1 MKYFTI
7 AELTRSATAAA
18 RGIDNT
24 PDAAVISRLTALVD
38 NVLDPLRQMWG
49 APLYVNSG
57 YRCDALNRAVGGV
70 PSSQHRLGSAAD
82 ITTGTRAG
90 NRRLAA
96 MLLASDLPYDQLID
110 ECDASWL
117 HVSHAPHPRRQYLR
131 RSRGNVATQRDKS
144 RCPGQKQ

>member
-7 AELTRSATAAA
+7 AELTRSATATA

-24 PDAAVISRLTALVD
+24 PDATAISRLIALVD

-57 YRCDALNRAVGGV
+57 YRSAALNRAVGGV

-82 ITTGTRAG
+82 ITTGTRGG

-96 MLLASDLPYDQLID
+96 MLRASDLPFDQLID
-110 ECDASWL
+110 ENDGSWL
-117 HVSHAPHPRRQYLR
+117 HISHAPHPRRQYLR
-131 RSRGNVATQRDKS
+131 RGR
-144 RCPGQKQ
+144 GQKL

>member
-24 PDAAVISRLTALVD
+24 PDDTVISRLTALVD

-49 APLYVNSG
+49 APLHVNSG

-70 PSSQHRLGSAAD
+70 PSSQPRLGSAAA
-82 ITTGTRAG
+82 IPTGTHAG

-96 MLLASDLPYDQLID
+96 MLRASDLPFDQLID
-110 ECDASWL
+110 ENDGSWL
-117 HVSHAPHPRRQYLR
+117 HISHAPHPRRQYLR
-131 RSRGNVATQRDKS
+131 RGRGNVAIPRDKS
-144 RCPGQKQ
+144 RGRGQKL